1 MIFMKK
7 NKRGFI
13 LVETLLVTMFVAGAL
28 IFVYIQ
34 FSKLNKSYDDSY
46 KYNTVEGLYALED
59 IKNYILNDPMATE
72 YINSNIET
80 QKYIDIIDCKIFTD
94 IDNCLNLID
103 LENIKNIFITTNS
116 IPKNNIL
123 KYDEDFNSFIN
134 KINSMGTESYRIVAQ
149 FNDLTYA
156 TVRLY

>member
-13 LVETLLVTMFVAGAL
+13 LIETLLVTMFVAGAL

-34 FSKLNKSYDDSY
+34 FSKLNNYYDDSY

-59 IKNYILNDPMATE
+59 IKNYILNDTMATE
-72 YINSNIET
+72 YIGSNIET
-80 QKYIDIIDCKIFTD
+80 QKFIDITDCSIFTD
-94 IDNCLNLID
+94 VDNCLNLINI
-103 LENIKNIFITTNS
+103 ENIKSIFVTTNNV
-116 IPKNNIL
+116 PKDNIL

-134 KINSMGTESYRIVAQ
+134 KISPVGSESYRIVAK
-149 FNDLTYA
+149 FDNLTYA
-156 TVRLY
+156 TLRLY